1 MQLTGGQA
9 LARQLV
15 REGITDLFGIPGVQ
29 LDWAVDGLREVR
41 FCTAYR
47 RNGETYD
54 YVPAGMTA
62 QAVLEPVYE
71 TAEGWRESTRGARS
85 WADLPAT
92 AIKYIVRL
100 EELIGAPVAL
110 LSTSPEREDT
120 VLVRDPFAD

>member
-1 MQLTGGQA
+1 MRQAIKTGGIDGIA
-9 LARQLV
+9 L
-15 REGITDLFGIPGVQ
+15 TK
-29 LDWAVDGLREVR
+29 LDVLDGFEEIKI
-41 FCTAYR
+41 CTAYR
-47 RNGETYD
+47 RGGETYD
-54 YVPAGMTA
+54 YVPAGMTT
-62 QAVLEPVYE
+62 QARLEPVYE